1 MKCTPYEILV
11 TTVVVAI
18 VLVMITVVVAEA
30 DRPTELV
37 CDEPQVIAVTETA
50 TGVVVRCGAVE
61 GEQ

>member
-18 VLVMITVVVAEA
+18 VLAMIAVVVAEA
-30 DRPTELV
+30 GQPPALV

-50 TGVVVRCGAVE
+50 TGVVVRCGPVE
-61 GEQ
+61 GEP